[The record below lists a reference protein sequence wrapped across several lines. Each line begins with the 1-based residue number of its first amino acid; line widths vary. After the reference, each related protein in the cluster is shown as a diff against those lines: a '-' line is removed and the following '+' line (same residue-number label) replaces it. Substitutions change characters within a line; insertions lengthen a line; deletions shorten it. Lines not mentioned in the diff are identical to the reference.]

1 MSDSEKLVDPVMRTA
16 SAMSRGRPLSKAFS
30 LSTPNVAGLMDS
42 DTEILDRIRDL
53 EEQIAM
59 QQVGTVRCVLFSNS
73 HTFTFYTRRQSALSR
88 GKLLSSEL

>member
-59 QQVGTVRCVLFSNS
+59 QQVRSIEQKYRGETDSIA
-73 HTFTFYTRRQSALSR
+73 RRQSALSR
-88 GKLLSSEL
+88 GK

>member
-59 QQVGTVRCVLFSNS
+59 QQVCACLINIYQNQLDNS
-73 HTFTFYTRRQSALSR
+73 HSFIYLLGDNPLSA
-88 GKLLSSEL
+88 EANN

>member
-1 MSDSEKLVDPVMRTA
+1 MSDSERLVDPVMRTA
-16 SAMSRGRPLSKAFS
+16 SAMSRGRSNLTKAFS

-59 QQVGTVRCVLFSNS
+59 QQVICLI
-73 HTFTFYTRRQSALSR
+73 LSTST
-88 GKLLSSEL
+88 LTLSY

>member
-59 QQVGTVRCVLFSNS
+59 QQVCSV
-73 HTFTFYTRRQSALSR
+73 YT
-88 GKLLSSEL
+88 E

>member
-1 MSDSEKLVDPVMRTA
+1 MSDSEKMVDPVMRTA

-59 QQVGTVRCVLFSNS
+59 QQVRNIEQKSKRSLSRGD
-73 HTFTFYTRRQSALSR
+73 FTTRRQSALSSGR
-88 GKLLSSEL
+88 